1 MSFGGSKDND
11 LGLTLYPGLQS
22 TRYDKSLSAV
32 AEVRQDAPTLDHER
46 DGGTRQ
52 ALAREG
58 RSPITKGL
66 EICEPLDQS
75 SEIVEEGQRPPGGS
89 SAATRDVAQ
98 VPTYAAAPRS
108 SFSPSA
114 YKDSTPSTHVSPI
127 GVEFAVS
134 HLPASQL
141 QSQRAPLLEQQS
153 SPNEDH
159 LSSCEKG
166 SVTLSP
172 NQRRS
177 VEIRNSLDVSY
188 VIAEGM
194 SEGRATLSTEMQA
207 VAADRHETA
216 PTDPRT
222 YDDNHRV
229 GDNSCSGGYLDC
241 STSGIP
247 SCAVECQKRAVSG
260 VIRVQTSEVNVGN
273 TNTQIIPSTG
283 VHSFVHYPSSKT
295 DYSAPSEMELAI
307 GTSEASKKSE
317 LGRVDKL
324 PTSPIMDR
332 FPSILSTS
340 TASEDYCHSSSLPSS
355 PSSCNIFSIDRH
367 RPNSAQV
374 IDATGPTG
382 SQPINN
388 YNRILSPRKPPE
400 VTSTLSSQSP
410 LQESFR
416 FLQDFSPI
424 PTPEEIPH
432 SPLLNTAPAG
442 YSQPSPDILQ
452 DLSDTGSLAS
462 SESISDASD
471 SESDTENDS
480 PNPIDTATKLALLK
494 PIRAPLASRLHHT
507 GITVSVINFIQS
519 CDTTINLPRTVD
531 VPKANQEAG
540 SKRKLLDS
548 LKAIIPVLLPLL
560 PNPNLV
566 SRLINFIMSFPAQAP
581 PYQNGIAPSNRQ
593 PQGIMPQT
601 FSQAAAGQSYDQ
613 LQESAPT
620 CQQFI
625 SPHQLH
631 QGLSP
636 SGSMQ
641 YCSQPPQNC
650 GPIQAPIE
658 NRAVSTT
665 AFHYASPLAVASTHP
680 FPSATPSQQ
689 PAAHRVPSVGPTAT
703 QHSAPRISP
712 ETPQQ
717 RIVPANTSSQSRPS
731 VQSSAATAAQLQLFQ
746 QHVSTIIADLR
757 PSTESDH
764 NLLRVLRLSHNA
776 INYSF
781 KKTDELQKTI
791 DEQNKKIA
799 KQNGEVERYKTAA
812 GRWAVNNPKVGLA
825 QGVYL
830 EREVARLQNA
840 LQTQAGETEKLRH
853 AAKHWMNRCQT
864 LEAMAARQTHDPT
877 PPTSTPPSQSANQV
891 IEGAIEP
898 YDLAAQPHNQA
909 VQPGDQGA
917 AIDLT
922 KSPELS
928 GTHIAENPVSANAPQ
943 GHKRKLSDGVPRWI
957 EFYEPEPRKAS
968 ESNTANPQK
977 RQKVAAKEALIPA
990 PWNSNHMIPR
1000 PFDYFA
1006 RSNYTKHRDCNQ
1018 KFLKHKQE
1026 KEDEERQA
1034 NELAQE
1040 RARIAAEQARKEQEK
1055 AQKKE
1060 RDRLRRQKQKDAI
1073 KARQELAEKK
1083 AAEEE
1088 RAKAEAEAAQK
1099 MHEEMQAAKRAEENG
1114 EEEGSDLHDL
1124 DELFEEA
1131 EDEDEDQEQ
1140 LARDLENALTESQP
1154 DNEELTEEELERAL
1168 MDNDDNE
1175 LVIDWG
1181 EPLTAEE
1188 LAAQGQRDADFA
1200 AYAATRCLPQP
1211 PVQDESE
1218 ESEEE

>member
-22 TRYDKSLSAV
+22 TRYDKRLSAV

-46 DGGTRQ
+46 DGGTYQ
-52 ALAREG
+52 ALVREG
-58 RSPITKGL
+58 RSPITGGL

-75 SEIVEEGQRPPGGS
+75 SEIVEEGQSPPVAR

-114 YKDSTPSTHVSPI
+114 YKDSTPFTHVSPI
-127 GVEFAVS
+127 GAESAVS
-134 HLPASQL
+134 HLAVSQS
-141 QSQRAPLLEQQS
+141 QSQRISLLEQRPS
-153 SPNEDH
+153 SNEDH
-159 LSSCEKG
+159 PSRCEKG

-177 VEIRNSLDVSY
+177 VEIQDSLDVSY

-194 SEGRATLSTEMQA
+194 SDGRATLSTERRA

-222 YDDNHRV
+222 YDDSYRV
-229 GDNSCSGGYLDC
+229 GDYSCSGGHLDC
-241 STSGIP
+241 STSDVP

-260 VIRVQTSEVNVGN
+260 VNRVQTSEVNLGN
-273 TNTQIIPSTG
+273 TNTQIIPSTV
-283 VHSFVHYPSSKT
+283 VHSFVHYSSSKT

-332 FPSILSTS
+332 FPSMLSTS
-340 TASEDYCHSSSLPSS
+340 TTSEDYCHSNSLPSS
-355 PSSCNIFSIDRH
+355 PSSCNSFSLDRH

-388 YNRILSPRKPPE
+388 YSRILSPRKPPE
-400 VTSTLSSQSP
+400 VTSTFSSQSL

-416 FLQDFSPI
+416 FLQDLSPI
-424 PTPEEIPH
+424 PTPEDIPH
-432 SPLLNTAPAG
+432 SPVLNTAPTG
-442 YSQPSPDILQ
+442 HSQPSPEIIQ
-452 DLSDTGSLAS
+452 DLSDTESLAS

-471 SESDTENDS
+471 SGSDTENDS

-519 CDTTINLPRTVD
+519 CDTTTDLPRTID

-540 SKRKLLDS
+540 SKRELLDS

-566 SRLINFIMSFPAQAP
+566 SRLIDFIMSFPAQAP
-581 PYQNGIAPSNRQ
+581 PYQNGIAPSNRL

-601 FSQAAAGQSYDQ
+601 FSQAAAGQSHDQ
-613 LQESAPT
+613 LQESAPM

-665 AFHYASPLAVASTHP
+665 ASHYASPLAVASTHP

-703 QHSAPRISP
+703 QHPTPRISP
-712 ETPQQ
+712 GTPQQ
-717 RIVPANTSSQSRPS
+717 RIVLANTSSQPRPS
-731 VQSSAATAAQLQLFQ
+731 DQSSAATAAQLQLFQ
-746 QHVSTIIADLR
+746 QHVSTIIAELR
-757 PSTESDH
+757 PSTESEH

-776 INYSF
+776 INYSS
-781 KKTDELQKTI
+781 KKTDE
-791 DEQNKKIA
+791 QNQKIA
-799 KQNGEVERYKTAA
+799 TQKGEVEHYKTAA

-830 EREVARLQNA
+830 EREVARLQKA
-840 LQTQAGETEKLRH
+840 LQTQAGEKEKLRH
-853 AAKHWMNRCQT
+853 AAKHWMNRCQI
-864 LEAMAARQTHDPT
+864 LEAMAPRQTHDPT

-898 YDLAAQPHNQA
+898 CDLAAQPHNQA
-909 VQPGDQGA
+909 VRPGDQGA

-928 GTHIAENPVSANAPQ
+928 GTHIVENPVSANTPQ
-943 GHKRKLSDGVPRWI
+943 GHKRKLSDGVPAWI
-957 EFYEPEPRKAS
+957 EFYQPEPRKAS

-977 RQKVAAKEALIPA
+977 RQKVAVKEAMIPA
-990 PWNSNHMIPR
+990 PWNSDHMIPR

-1006 RSNYTKHRDCNQ
+1006 RTNYSKNRVSNQ
-1018 KFLKHKQE
+1018 KFLKDKHE
-1026 KEDEERQA
+1026 KEEEERQA

-1060 RDRLRRQKQKDAI
+1060 RDRMRRQKLKDAV
-1073 KARQELAEKK
+1073 KARQERADKL

-1088 RAKAEAEAAQK
+1088 RAKAEAEAARK
-1099 MHEEMQAAKRAEENG
+1099 VHEEIQAAKRAEENG
-1114 EEEGSDLHDL
+1114 EEEGSDLQYL
-1124 DELFEEA
+1124 DELFEEG
-1131 EDEDEDQEQ
+1131 EDEDENQEQ
-1140 LARDLENALTESQP
+1140 LARDLEIALTEGQP

-1168 MDNDDNE
+1168 MDNNDNNDNE

-1188 LAAQGQRDADFA
+1188 LAAEGQWDADFA
-1200 AYAATRCLPQP
+1200 AYAAPRCLPQP
-1211 PVQDESE
+1211 PIQDESE